1 LERTEVLAKIEEI
14 LSSIL
19 DDERLKL
26 AEDSTADDFEEW
38 DSLNHVKLMVAI
50 EAEYSIRFETNEIT
64 APDNVGEL
72 VDLIMSKF

>member
-1 LERTEVLAKIEEI
+1 MERTEVLAKIEEI

>member
-1 LERTEVLAKIEEI
+1 MERTEVLAKIEEI

-26 AEDSTADDFEEW
+26 AKDSTADDFEEW